1 MAAQSS
7 YPAYKAALRTAL
19 NAAFAADPALAQ
31 VRAYAAMIGD
41 DPLPLEF
48 VEWHGT
54 EDIGITWAALGNLRI
69 KEEYTLTGA
78 VFILKPGAGEDVAD
92 AARLR
97 VFAIFNAVA
106 ATVRADPS
114 LGGVVLRSGPVTPG
128 NPDERPVEGGRAAAL
143 LLRLPVYTELT
154 P

>member
-19 NAAFAADPALAQ
+19 NAAFAADPALAR

-48 VEWHGT
+48 VEWYGT
-54 EDIGITWAALGNLRI
+54 EDDIAWAALGNLRTR
-69 KEEYTLTGA
+69 EEYTIPGRI
-78 VFILKPGAGEDVAD
+78 FIVSPGAGEAVAD
-92 AARLR
+92 RARAR
-97 VFAIFNAVA
+97 AFAIFNAVA
-106 ATVRADPS
+106 GTVRADPS
-114 LGGVVLRSGPVTPG
+114 LGGVVLRSGPVSPG
-128 NPDERPVEGGRAAAL
+128 SVDELPVEEGRGVIIG
-143 LLRLPVYTELT
+143 LRLPVYTELT